1 MVKDLSIRLQGIVLL
16 QFGAYRTNARV
27 SVGDS
32 HMHIYSKCIRTYNQ
46 NTVQSHSII

>member
-1 MVKDLSIRLQGIVLL
+1 MVKDLSIRLECIVLL
-16 QFGAYRTNARV
+16 QFGACTNARV

-32 HMHIYSKCIRTYNQ
+32 HMHIC